1 MTNEEEI
8 DIINKLIIRREIAKK
23 AGNEAEADDI
33 KKLFEKK
40 GFEVDDNDKDIVT
53 VKRKKI
59 KESI

>member
-8 DIINKLIIRREIAKK
+8 DIINRLLIKREIAKK

-33 KKLFEKK
+33 KKLFEKQ

-53 VKRKKI
+53 IKRKI

>member
-8 DIINKLIIRREIAKK
+8 DIINRLLIKREIAKK
-23 AGNEAEADDI
+23 AGNEAEAEDI

-53 VKRKKI
+53 IKRKI
-59 KESI
+59 KENI

>member
-8 DIINKLIIRREIAKK
+8 DTINNLIIRREIAKK

-40 GFEVDDNDKDIVT
+40 GFEIDDNDKDIVT
-53 VKRKKI
+53 VKKKI
-59 KESI
+59 KENI

>member
-8 DIINKLIIRREIAKK
+8 DTINNLIIRRQK
-23 AGNEAEADDI
+23 ALDSGNESEVEDI

-40 GFEVDDNDKDIVT
+40 GFEINDTTDTTV

>member
-8 DIINKLIIRREIAKK
+8 DIINNLIIRREEAKK

-40 GFEVDDNDKDIVT
+40 GFEVDDNDKDVVV
-53 VKRKKI
+53 VKRKI